1 MTHKLHAADATH
13 PLKAIRRFD
22 VFAEFNRLEALDD
35 GRPENEAKGHGI
47 WLAKV
52 VASRRYGPKTDD
64 DGRDA
69 GKGGANERTPKR
81 SSVKGYKAVGGEM
94 QTDKTF
100 DEEIVDRMGQ
110 GFYDQV
116 FAPAIRA
123 AVEGGKKYEEI
134 RDKIRADW
142 KPKR

>member
-1 MTHKLHAADATH
+1 MTHKLHAADANH

-35 GRPENEAKGHGI
+35 GRPEDEAKGHGI

-52 VASRRYGPKTDD
+52 VASRRYGPKTDGD
-64 DGRDA
+64 SRDA
-69 GKGGANERTPKR
+69 GKGGAGEKTPKR
-81 SSVKGYKAVGGEM
+81 SAVKGFKAVGGEL

-123 AVEGGKKYEEI
+123 AVEKGQKYEAI
-134 RDKIRADW
+134 RDQIRADW

>member
-1 MTHKLHAADATH
+1 MTHKLHAADANH

-35 GRPENEAKGHGI
+35 GRPEDEAKGHGI

-52 VASRRYGPKTDD
+52 VASRRYGPKTDGD
-64 DGRDA
+64 SRDA
-69 GKGGANERTPKR
+69 GKGGAGEKTPKR
-81 SSVKGYKAVGGEM
+81 SAVKGFKAVGGEL

-123 AVEGGKKYEEI
+123 AVEKGQKYEEI
-134 RDKIRADW
+134 RDQIRADW